1 MAIRRPSAR
10 ASVRSISVGGWSE
23 RGPLTDGAIALVE
36 AQGYAASALLSAAD
50 LYRALGRDEAPAR
63 ALAVVAAVDGA
74 PEGFRVEGATP

>member
-63 ALAVVAAVDGA
+63 ALAERAGA